1 MSFLTQDFSD
11 LAGKDYQIVLAD
23 PPWKYYGNPNKN
35 QAAGKHY
42 SMMSYEELKDL
53 PIRSIM
59 AKKSI
64 LFCWTTSSK
73 MSETCSLI
81 KDWGLHYRGVFQV
94 WVKTNKK
101 GKVINGQGI
110 RPSFT
115 KPTAEYLLVASTMR
129 EGRTYQLLT
138 ESMANIIMAKRPGN
152 VHSRKPAEFRKNI
165 TDLLGD
171 LKRVELFARESD
183 DGWDAWGNE
192 IPLLASSDDTNN
204 ALNK

>member
-1 MSFLTQDFSD
+1 MELRTASFSELV
-11 LAGKDYQIVLAD
+11 GKDYQVVLAD
-23 PPWKYYGNPNKN
+23 PPWKYYGDPNKD

-42 SMMSYEELKDL
+42 SMMSYEELKAL

-73 MSETCSLI
+73 MAETCKLI
-81 KDWGLHYRGVFQV
+81 EDWGLHYRGVFQV
-94 WVKTNKK
+94 WVKTNNA
-101 GKVINGQGI
+101 GKIIHGQGI

-115 KPTAEYLLVASTMR
+115 KPTAEYLLVASTLR
-129 EGRTYQLLT
+129 EGRAYPLLT
-138 ESMANIIMAKRPGN
+138 EAMPNVVLAARPGN
-152 VHSRKPAEFRKNI
+152 IHSRKPAEFRKNI

-171 LKRVELFARESD
+171 LKRVELFSRESI

-192 IPLLASSDDTNN
+192 VPT
-204 ALNK
+204 